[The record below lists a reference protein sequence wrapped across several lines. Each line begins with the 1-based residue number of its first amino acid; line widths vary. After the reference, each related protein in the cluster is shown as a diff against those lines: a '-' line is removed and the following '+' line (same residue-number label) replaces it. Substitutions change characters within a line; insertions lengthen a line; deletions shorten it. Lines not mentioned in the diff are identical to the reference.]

1 MNDEAEV
8 PGGEV
13 TTEYEFIRHLSFGLI
28 PNFVIRHSSF
38 FR

>member
-8 PGGEV
+8 PGDEE
-13 TTEYEFIRHLSFGLI
+13 TRECEFIRQSSFGFI
-28 PNFVIRHSSF
+28 SSFVIRHSSF